1 MHVYI
6 YTFIISAMYYSVF
19 MYVPSMSHC
28 VVGASFCAAARNHK
42 SKLPGLPMVPSTL
55 TIAFKESKCTTYI
68 YIIYMYI
75 VYINVAYGYKDGMHI
90 IYIYN
95 LIII

>member
-1 MHVYI
+1 
-6 YTFIISAMYYSVF
+6 MYRTC
-19 MYVPSMSHC
+19 HNC

-68 YIIYMYI
+68 YIYMYI
-75 VYINVAYGYKDGMHI
+75 VYIIPPDISINALSFLVVLFEAMMRNQIPIPTIH
-90 IYIYN
+90 
-95 LIII
+95 